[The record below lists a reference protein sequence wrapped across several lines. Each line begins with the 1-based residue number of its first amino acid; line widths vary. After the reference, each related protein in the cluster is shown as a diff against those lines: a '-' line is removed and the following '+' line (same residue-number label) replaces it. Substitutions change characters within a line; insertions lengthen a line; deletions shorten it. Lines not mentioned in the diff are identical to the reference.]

1 MKKLII
7 TTLALLLVAC
17 SSTPANRIS
26 ANQAAFDNYPA
37 DVQAL
42 IAAGEIRPG
51 FTLEQVEMA
60 WGKADRVS
68 REVYEGGERIV
79 WGYTRSKPQVGIGF
93 GIGTGGGSTRTST
106 GIGIS
111 SGGQAE
117 YVKMAVIE
125 EGRVVDVR
133 YFE

>member
-1 MKKLII
+1 MKRLII
-7 TTLALLLVAC
+7 TAFALLLVAC

-26 ANQAAFDNYPA
+26 ANQAAYDAYPA
-37 DVQAL
+37 DVQAA
-42 IAAGEIRPG
+42 IQAGEIKPG

-79 WGYTRSKPQVGIGF
+79 WGYTSHKPQVGIGF
-93 GIGTGGGSTRTST
+93 GVGTGGGSTRTST

-125 EGRVVDVR
+125 NDRVVDVR